1 MSEFEYDEFLGDPVP
16 STETPSKVGA
26 SAVEDTSAAP
36 EPAAAAPVA
45 AEVPETAEPVAETA
59 AATPPTTPTALD
71 PDIAALLARERLPA
85 VANETDSAALRR
97 LYDHQRQRADRLY
110 YEEVKGTKAE
120 ARAAREEL
128 AEFKRAMSPLI
139 TAFSERQA
147 EAQRELEA
155 AKIPEP
161 GTPEFL
167 AWQQQQILNKL
178 NERDELDA
186 EARQR
191 AEEADRIE
199 SVVLVD
205 EAADAELDNALATD
219 PEAKAAYEFAVQLGM
234 RAVARAYPN
243 ASPDQLRE
251 VVALSHTLDMRNA
264 RANGI
269 RVADLFKQR
278 KADVIGLLGIA
289 GASTNGHAAAAPA
302 PVTPA
307 NGKAGSPTARQLA
320 AAKAQAPAR
329 AVVSPTQT
337 AIAAPTG
344 DGVDFGSM
352 DEDALLDYVLAD
364 PSNASEYSRWIQEK
378 HGRATWR

>member
-36 EPAAAAPVA
+36 ESAAPAA

-59 AATPPTTPTALD
+59 AATLPTTPTTTLD
-71 PDIAALLARERLPA
+71 PDIASLLARERLPT
-85 VANETDSAALRR
+85 VANETDAAALRR

-289 GASTNGHAAAAPA
+289 GASANGHAAATPA
-302 PVTPA
+302 PVTTT